1 MRKILL
7 LLLTTFT
14 LLLAKESS
22 AKVVYDLTTKN
33 LKALELKILKSIV
46 ANKAYFESKLKE
58 LDVTVVIHRGAYH
71 YPYTLKDYKRV

>member
-1 MRKILL
+1 MIMRKILL

-33 LKALELKILKSIV
+33 LKAFELKILKAIV
-46 ANKAYFESKLKE
+46 ANKAYFESKVK
-58 LDVTVVIHRGAYH
+58 
-71 YPYTLKDYKRV
+71 